1 MLLSVNTVVHLAVKV
16 DLQQVTINGLS
27 EWLFSARDQLFSQ
40 LVGKVVTQAQE
51 QWLDAVSRARSELIC
66 TGCGV
71 VHRGRSGW
79 TRRGSRMR
87 RIKTSSGTLVFPLLQ
102 VTCGDCRATRTP
114 CGPVMGVAPQ
124 QRITTELKRKAIERV
139 FETSYHRSARAIR
152 DCMGVSVSATTLHR
166 YVQDSAR
173 RVQVT
178 PAPECIAILA
188 DAAKVR
194 AGSRTEF
201 EDLRFAFQLTGRS
214 GTDRRRRAHL
224 RVVGVGIGLRSWPQV
239 LPGDE
244 HTELVVTD
252 GEPALEAHV
261 RKRYP
266 NARHQ
271 FCMWHAVYSLDYSL
285 LQDRIPVQ
293 QRKGLRRELAG
304 VLWRKASLSRK
315 RRLYESYIEQLSYSR
330 TSQKQLRRAAAHLL
344 FEEASAEV
352 TTSLIERQMRE
363 VDRRTWVGARWST
376 SGVRNLMLLSMLRR
390 HNADDYERVW
400 QT

>member
-16 DLQQVTINGLS
+16 DIQQVTINGLS
-27 EWLFSARDQLFSQ
+27 EWLFTARDQLFSQ
-40 LVGKVVTQAQE
+40 LVGRVVTQEQE
-51 QWLDAVSRARSELIC
+51 QWLDAVSRAQSELIC

-71 VHRGRSGW
+71 VHRGRTGW
-79 TRRGSRMR
+79 TRRGSRTR
-87 RIKTSSGTLVFPLLQ
+87 RIKTSSGTLAFPLLQ
-102 VTCGDCRATRTP
+102 VTCRDCGATRTP
-114 CGPVMGVAPQ
+114 CAPVMGVAPQ

-178 PAPECIAILA
+178 PAPECIAVLA

-194 AGSRTEF
+194 AGSRAEC
-201 EDLRFAFQLTGRS
+201 EDLRFAFQLTARS
-214 GTDRRRRAHL
+214 GTDSRRRAHL

-244 HTELVVTD
+244 HTALVVTD

-293 QRKGLRRELAG
+293 QRKGLRKELAG
-304 VLWRKASLSRK
+304 VLWRKASLRRR
-315 RRLYESYIEQLSYSR
+315 RRLYESYIERLSYSR
-330 TSQKQLRRAAAHLL
+330 TSQTQLRRAAAHLL

-390 HNADDYERVW
+390 HNADHYAPVW